1 MQHITFISH
10 EMASCCKCR
19 IRSSRSF
26 SVPPLV
32 TYPSKV
38 VFVCPTSCSFFSVP
52 VSYHREPKNALPP
65 LQRLFPTNMAAQAEA
80 PQVIAVHLTDEPRK
94 AEERLEHYHPEH
106 HHFYEPNKAHTG
118 KRLLRIVIAG
128 TGFLSDSYDL
138 FVINIGKSSHC

>member
-1 MQHITFISH
+1 
-10 EMASCCKCR
+10 
-19 IRSSRSF
+19 
-26 SVPPLV
+26 
-32 TYPSKV
+32 
-38 VFVCPTSCSFFSVP
+38 
-52 VSYHREPKNALPP
+52 
-65 LQRLFPTNMAAQAEA
+65 MAAQAEA
-80 PQVIAVHLTDEPRK
+80 PQVIAVHLSDEPRK